1 MSARNRSISSNI
13 MNNKNKK
20 IFSKTV
26 TSNFRKSSEKSQ
38 KRNTEMGITT
48 STGFSDKNKTNTIA
62 SSIRSISKFKI
73 LKKEIQIL
81 KFEDFHRKYIF
92 NKNIENQTLN
102 EIYYRNGFSSFRSN
116 YISTID
122 SQSKVMNLKKKSI
135 SPSIF
140 SSSTSTK
147 SRKLLTNDKIYKRY
161 NNKLS
166 SYLSVYLDN
175 IKNTS
180 DFKDKNKVKY
190 FRELCEDS
198 NNNNN
203 NNTTITT
210 NNKEILHK
218 SIINNLISF
227 KKENKNEIETI
238 FKPSEIHKDYSKL
251 IKHNSNLSKHLNSK
265 KLKNVNFKIISSVN
279 YKNKENNK
287 LGKNFFY
294 MGKNH
299 ISLNDKLA
307 YPPYNSYLFSIS
319 KGEESVEEFKY
330 KTRLLSLDKYF
341 LKINKDSYD
350 KQFFLNKNNLQKEI
364 LKIKGIEDI
373 KKLYNNY
380 NYILGEYLKFLFNK
394 FREVKE
400 RNELIK
406 QDKYHLHNEIEKL
419 KHKIAKN
426 MNKIKEGLSI
436 KLFIM
441 CVKNHTSTIEN
452 FPKEDIKEL
461 EKDKLKLKE
470 GYYLHLDKKIN
481 NNNDIKKKK
490 IVRTNTL
497 FNDRAK
503 KIYTFT
509 SSKKVLSRKIVI
521 TDENKKIQ
529 FHKSSHN
536 VSPQRKR
543 KSNIPGL
550 IGSDEEFFQHLD
562 AISTKIY
569 NLIKEHNDKT
579 QNITYLKMELDN
591 IKKNSIIK
599 ESNSLYIN
607 QQFKILQQSLE
618 NKKIKNKE
626 LLQRLNV
633 LKDTKYE
640 TEIKNS
646 LVLNNILKIY
656 NNFKEYGLNN
666 IKVDDADIY
675 GEHLYLKEIESFF
688 LKMLDKVK
696 ADKIKFP
703 NKYEE
708 LKQQIE
714 KRKKS
719 EAFKCFQKLL
729 MQKLQIKIDNVLK
742 KASKLIYINPRRKN
756 DYKNYY
762 KHFDKDKDIKPKKSY
777 IEFFFEFM
785 EE

>member
-1 MSARNRSISSNI
+1 
-13 MNNKNKK
+13 
-20 IFSKTV
+20 
-26 TSNFRKSSEKSQ
+26 
-38 KRNTEMGITT
+38 MG
-48 STGFSDKNKTNTIA
+48 
-62 SSIRSISKFKI
+62 R
-73 LKKEIQIL
+73 
-81 KFEDFHRKYIF
+81 
-92 NKNIENQTLN
+92 
-102 EIYYRNGFSSFRSN
+102 
-116 YISTID
+116 
-122 SQSKVMNLKKKSI
+122 
-135 SPSIF
+135 
-140 SSSTSTK
+140 
-147 SRKLLTNDKIYKRY
+147 
-161 NNKLS
+161 
-166 SYLSVYLDN
+166 
-175 IKNTS
+175 
-180 DFKDKNKVKY
+180 
-190 FRELCEDS
+190 
-198 NNNNN
+198 
-203 NNTTITT
+203 
-210 NNKEILHK
+210 
-218 SIINNLISF
+218 
-227 KKENKNEIETI
+227 
-238 FKPSEIHKDYSKL
+238 
-251 IKHNSNLSKHLNSK
+251 
-265 KLKNVNFKIISSVN
+265 
-279 YKNKENNK
+279 
-287 LGKNFFY
+287 
-294 MGKNH
+294 NH

-307 YPPYNSYLFSIS
+307 YPPYDSYIFSIS
-319 KGEESVEEFKY
+319 KEEENHEQFKY
-330 KTRLLSLDKYF
+330 KTRLISLDKYF
-341 LKINKDSYD
+341 LKINKDNYD
-350 KQFFLNKNNLQKEI
+350 RQFFLNKNNYQKEI
-364 LKIKGIEDI
+364 LKMKGLETV

-380 NYILGEYLKFLFNK
+380 SNTLGDYLKFLFNK

-400 RNELIK
+400 RNELVK
-406 QDKYHLHNEIEKL
+406 LDKYHLHNEIEKL
-419 KHKIAKN
+419 KHIIAKN
-426 MNKIKEGLSI
+426 MNKLKEGFSI
-436 KLFIM
+436 KFFIM
-441 CVKNHTSTIEN
+441 CVKNHTSTLEN
-452 FPKEDIKEL
+452 FREEDIKEL
-461 EKDKLKLKE
+461 EKDKLKFKE
-470 GYYLHLDKKIN
+470 GYYLHLGKKI

-497 FNDRAK
+497 FKDRAK

-509 SSKKVLSRKIVI
+509 SSKKVISKKIVI
-521 TDENKKIQ
+521 TDGNNRIIS
-529 FHKSSHN
+529 HKSSHN
-536 VSPQRKR
+536 VSPRKR

-646 LVLNNILKIY
+646 LVLNNIHKIY

-762 KHFDKDKDIKPKKSY
+762 KHFDKDKDIKPKKSGV
-777 IEFFFEFM
+777 ESFFEFM
-785 EE
+785 EK